1 MREVWAMAP
10 DAFRRFRSMKIET
23 VGPVPENAGEPKAR
37 KQKTVAILPLDGV
50 LEPRLSMRGFF
61 FGGTSTTSFG
71 RAFDAAMADDAVASV
86 LLLIDSPGGSV
97 FGTHELSDKI
107 YNARGTKPI
116 IGLAKYQADSAAY
129 SVGSAVDRLYVEPS
143 GRVGSVG
150 TMVTHQDWSK
160 AYEEA
165 GVREYVIASDDAP
178 FKGEWSESQPAS
190 QEYLDDLKAMVNE
203 YQKPFVETVAR
214 NRGMSVADVRSK
226 FGKGR
231 DVGAKYAVENGMAD
245 GIATLDEVLSKM
257 VEGRMRI
264 RRGDQTGKVNSLRI
278 VTAQSNCS

>member
-1 MREVWAMAP
+1 MEIWAMAA
-10 DAFRRFRSMKIET
+10 DAFKRFRSMQVEAA
-23 VGPVPENAGEPKAR
+23 GPVPEGAGEPKAR
-37 KQKTVAILPLDGV
+37 KQKSVAVLPLYGV
-50 LEPRLSMRGFF
+50 VEPKTTLRGYL
-61 FGGTSTTSFG
+61 FGGTSLAAFG
-71 RAFDAAMADDAVASV
+71 RAFDAAMADDSV
-86 LLLIDSPGGSV
+86 GAILLDIDSPGGSV

-107 YNARGTKPI
+107 FKARGTKPI
-116 IGLAKYQADSAAY
+116 VGLANHQADSAAY
-129 SVGSAVDRLYVEPS
+129 SIGTAVDRLYVTPS

-165 GVREYVIASDDAP
+165 GIREYVIASDDSP
-178 FKGEWSESQPAS
+178 FKGEWSESQPVS

-214 NRGMSVADVRSK
+214 NRGVSVADVRAK

-231 DVGAKYAVENGMAD
+231 DVGSKYAVENGMAD
-245 GIATLDEVLSKM
+245 GVATFDEVLSKM

-264 RRGDQTGKVNSLRI
+264 RRTEATGKLRSLK
-278 VTAQSNCS
+278 VSALQSDCS